1 MRQWLILMGVALV
14 AGCGVDGAPMRP
26 EAHGRVTVGNQGVS
40 AGGDL
45 SLTNGTITVGVGL

>member
-1 MRQWLILMGVALV
+1 MRQWLILIGVALV

-45 SLTNGTITVGVGL
+45 SLTNGTITLGVGL